1 MFGFVFMLILAD
13 CRVSGISVVKGSG
26 VLHDHSL
33 DSKFFIWLVR
43 IQTEHKPREV
53 DR

>member
-1 MFGFVFMLILAD
+1 MFGLHTAD
-13 CRVSGISVVKGSG
+13 CRVSGISAVKGFG

-33 DSKFFIWLVR
+33 DSKFFMWLVR
-43 IQTEHKPREV
+43 IQTEHKPRDV